1 MTTNKIS
8 EAPVIQIKGITN
20 IIYEHL
26 RAQIITGELNGG
38 QRLNEGQ
45 LSSHYGISRGPLRE
59 AFRLLEND
67 NLVVN
72 FPRKG
77 TYVTKISNKD
87 FKHIYQTREMLECYA
102 IDIFKEKQIRQFA
115 ENSNSISTSTLPPAP
130 TSSPEEK
137 LAYINGNASFHV
149 SLIEA
154 TGNSWINKFYQTIS
168 TTLARCQF
176 LYAFTP
182 GMAQQAAQ
190 EHQQL
195 RDRLRMGAYDD
206 AKILMKAH
214 INNFLE
220 LLLQQCHEGNL
231 GDPQVP
237 QIESKGRSSRK

>member
-1 MTTNKIS
+1 MTADKIS
-8 EAPVIQIKGITN
+8 GDKAIQIKGITN
-20 IIYEHL
+20 TIYEHL
-26 RAQIITGELNGG
+26 RAQIITGELKGG

-45 LSSHYGISRGPLRE
+45 LSSHHGISRGPLRE

-67 NLVVN
+67 NLVIN

-77 TYVTKISNKD
+77 TYVTKISIKD

-115 ENSNSISTSTLPPAP
+115 ENSNSIPASTPPPAP

-137 LAYINGNASFHV
+137 LAYINENASFHV

-154 TGNSWINKFYQTIS
+154 TGNPWVSKFYQTIS

-182 GMAQQAAQ
+182 GMSQQAAQ
-190 EHQQL
+190 EHEEL
-195 RDRLRMGAYDD
+195 RQILRTGAYDN

-220 LLLQQCHEGNL
+220 LLLRQCHEENSE
-231 GDPQVP
+231 DPQVFQAEP
-237 QIESKGRSSRK
+237 IEGL